1 MNWIALFNNVNKE
14 QDGIKVNAVVVV
26 AVVPYV
32 VAVVLDEI
40 GCFIVVNVLLL
51 SLWYLKF

>member
-14 QDGIKVNAVVVV
+14 QDGIKVNAVVV
-26 AVVPYV
+26 PHV

-40 GCFIVVNVLLL
+40 GCFIVVNVLLI

>member
-26 AVVPYV
+26 PHV